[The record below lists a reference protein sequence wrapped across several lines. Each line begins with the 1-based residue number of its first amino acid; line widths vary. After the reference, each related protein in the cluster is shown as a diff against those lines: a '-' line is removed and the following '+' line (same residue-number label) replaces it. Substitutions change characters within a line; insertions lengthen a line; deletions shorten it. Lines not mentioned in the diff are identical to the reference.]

1 MKYTDDIFEST
12 IKSLL
17 KGLKRFTNV
26 LRLVGNILLA
36 SREEATWNV
45 TFSHMGEKVEHLYA
59 NISKVKRI
67 IKVSTVK

>member
-1 MKYTDDIFEST
+1 MKCTDDIFEST

-17 KGLKRFTNV
+17 KGLKRLTNV
-26 LRLVGNILLA
+26 LRLVGTILLA
-36 SREEATWNV
+36 SSEEA

-67 IKVSTVK
+67 ISVNC